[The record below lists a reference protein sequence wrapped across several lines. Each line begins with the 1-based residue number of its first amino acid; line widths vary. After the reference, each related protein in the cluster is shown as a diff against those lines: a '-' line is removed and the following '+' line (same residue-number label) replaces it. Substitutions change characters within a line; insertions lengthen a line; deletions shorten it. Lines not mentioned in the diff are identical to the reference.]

1 MPSRREPLRILAEFL
16 EARLDESH
24 LVLVV
29 VDREAGRVAQPL
41 RLAAQ
46 HPATGRV
53 EGEDPDRARRLAEHA
68 LEPLAH
74 LPAALFVNVIAR
86 ISFGFTRTRE

>member
-1 MPSRREPLRILAEFL
+1 MDASRREPLRILAEFL

-41 RLAAQ
+41 PRGAASGQ
-46 HPATGRV
+46 AAWKVRIQIA
-53 EGEDPDRARRLAEHA
+53 RAVWPSMA